1 MPTQYD
7 RLSMIIRKTFPL
19 LFFPKRKPFCLI
31 QNIVLMSSLLTLKFR
46 ILITYFFTDKFLST
60 ILYYFTYKTIIFYNS
75 WIIRILYYLEHI
87 LLYLYYIS
95 HQKTLHHIRFDNF
108 RSRDYTEFRYNS
120 YHINFHTQNR
130 KCQRCT
136 L

>member
-1 MPTQYD
+1 MPTQDD
-7 RLSMIIRKTFPL
+7 RLSMIIRKS
-19 LFFPKRKPFCLI
+19 
-31 QNIVLMSSLLTLKFR
+31 MSSFIFSTKKTFLFNPKYRPHVIIINIKVSYFNYLL
-46 ILITYFFTDKFLST
+46 FTDKFSST
-60 ILYYFTYKTIIFYNS
+60 ILYYFTYKTIIFDNS
-75 WIIRILYYLEHI
+75 WIIRILYYLEYI